1 MESLKEEVERANS
14 TAVERMMEARPYL
27 IGLEEASREI
37 PHLRRGMAL
46 THAGPPI
53 SWEKASGP
61 LRGAIIGAALYEG
74 WADNPERAERL
85 HSRRER

>member
-14 TAVERMMEARPYL
+14 AAVERMMEARPYL
-27 IGLEEASREI
+27 IGLEEASRAI

-61 LRGAIIGAALYEG
+61 LCMWKTWAA
-74 WADNPERAERL
+74 RL
-85 HSRRER
+85 IKWPAVDAL